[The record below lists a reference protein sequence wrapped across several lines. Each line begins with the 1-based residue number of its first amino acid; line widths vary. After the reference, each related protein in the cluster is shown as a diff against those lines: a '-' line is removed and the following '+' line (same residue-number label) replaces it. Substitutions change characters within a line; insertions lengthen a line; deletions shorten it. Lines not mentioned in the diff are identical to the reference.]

1 MKLIDDKKTKDKK
14 ETDNEDPMLPE
25 RNFYSYEDYK
35 ERFLPISNNEYKGRI
50 DKLDIVSAIFYY
62 VNKYKDFIFY
72 KIPLDAFANAFH
84 EEEDYDKLYDAI
96 VKLTVKENKRYF
108 NRISKL
114 AHEAL
119 LKYFEDNKEYTEK
132 DIRRDKI
139 RMKRELRE
147 GVLICPKCGTKNP
160 VVNIFC
166 SKCGHKLKKSE
177 SDSKKEK
184 DKKTE

>member
-1 MKLIDDKKTKDKK
+1 MKI
-14 ETDNEDPMLPE
+14 
-25 RNFYSYEDYK
+25 
-35 ERFLPISNNEYKGRI
+35 
-50 DKLDIVSAIFYY
+50 A
-62 VNKYKDFIFY
+62 
-72 KIPLDAFANAFH
+72 
-84 EEEDYDKLYDAI
+84 
-96 VKLTVKENKRYF
+96 
-108 NRISKL
+108 
-114 AHEAL
+114 
-119 LKYFEDNKEYTEK
+119 EK

-177 SDSKKEK
+177 NDSKKEK